1 MLLVTGCFIKL
12 SKLYIKGFRNFKEAT
27 INFNNQSLIIG
38 ANDVG
43 KTNLLYALRIL
54 LDRGFSDLDLELKE
68 SDFYAYEETNEVIIT
83 AFFDDIKEDC
93 ILSKM
98 KGDISGDGNL
108 VIKYLATKGE
118 DYKFFCGKSDAD
130 EDLHEYAIP
139 YYRKVLNIKYI
150 NSKRDFWGYIN
161 KTKNIL
167 LQQAK
172 EDRSAETIDMDD
184 ALYKQI
190 SDKLK
195 EVDSQIPELSY
206 VKNAT
211 EQINEELN
219 KLAIHNQEQKVVFD
233 TASTDTD
240 SVINKISITSKHG
253 DKKLLIG
260 GEGRLNQI
268 YLSLWASQ
276 NRISE
281 YSNEVSILC
290 VEEPEAYL
298 HPHQQRELARYL
310 CQVLKGQ
317 VILTS
322 HSPYIVCEFSPNSI
336 MRLYKDDQETK
347 VASDG
352 CSSVI
357 EEGFDGFGYRMSVLP
372 AEAFFADC
380 VILVEG
386 QSELIFYKTLAK
398 QIGIDLDRLNISIL
412 SVEGVGFYTYAKIL
426 GALGIY
432 WVARTDNDIFKIQHQ
447 DAYRFA
453 GIERG
458 LELAKQSCDLEETD
472 EKVIDA
478 YSCKIHGFVDKNSIP
493 SKVLEAAD
501 KLRDV
506 LANYDIFIADVDF
519 ETDLCN
525 GPLKDGLKE
534 YYGDLLSDSSL
545 IKKMKSHKAINIYD
559 FLKNHK
565 ERLEALADDY
575 VAKPLLSA
583 KNYIEDKYGTY

>member
-1 MLLVTGCFIKL
+1 MRLKT
-12 SKLYIKGFRNFKEAT
+12 LYIKGFRNFKEAT

-240 SVINKISITSKHG
+240 SVINKISITSMHG

-357 EEGFDGFGYRMSVLP
+357 EEGFDGFGYRMSVIP

-412 SVEGVGFYTYAKIL
+412 SVEGVGFNTYAKIL

-458 LELAKQSCDLEETD
+458 LDLAKQSCDLEETD

-525 GPLKDGLKE
+525 GPLKDALKE

>member
-1 MLLVTGCFIKL
+1 MKL

-195 EVDSQIPELSY
+195 EVDLQIPELSY

-357 EEGFDGFGYRMSVLP
+357 EEGFDGFGYRMSVIP

-412 SVEGVGFYTYAKIL
+412 SVEGVGFNTYAKIL

-458 LELAKQSCDLEETD
+458 LDLAKQSCDLEETD

-493 SKVLEAAD
+493 SKVLEAAN

-525 GPLKDGLKE
+525 GPLKDALKE

-575 VAKPLLSA
+575 IAKPLLSA

>member
-1 MLLVTGCFIKL
+1 MRLKT
-12 SKLYIKGFRNFKEAT
+12 LYVKGFRNFKEAT
-27 INFNNQSLIIG
+27 VNFNNQSLIIG

-83 AFFDDIKEDC
+83 AFFEDIKEEC

-98 KGDISGDGNL
+98 KGDISGDGKL
-108 VIKYLATKGE
+108 VIKYQATKGE

-161 KTKNIL
+161 KTKNQL

-172 EDRSAETIDMDD
+172 EERSPETIEADD

-190 SDKLK
+190 SDKLQD
-195 EVDSQIPELSY
+195 VDSQIPELSY

-357 EEGFDGFGYRMSVLP
+357 EEGFDGFGYRMSVIP

-412 SVEGVGFYTYAKIL
+412 SVEGVGFNTYAKIL

-478 YSCKIHGFVDKNSIP
+478 YSCKIHGFADKNSIP
-493 SKVLEAAD
+493 SKVLETAD

-525 GPLKDGLKE
+525 GPLKDALKE

-575 VAKPLLSA
+575 IAKPIICKEL
-583 KNYIEDKYGTY
+583 YRR

>member
-1 MLLVTGCFIKL
+1 MRLKT
-12 SKLYIKGFRNFKEAT
+12 LYIKGFRNFKEAT

-98 KGDISGDGNL
+98 KGDISGDGKL

-357 EEGFDGFGYRMSVLP
+357 EEGFDGFGYRMSVIP

-412 SVEGVGFYTYAKIL
+412 SVEGVGFNTYAKIL

-458 LELAKQSCDLEETD
+458 LELAQQSCDLEETD

-478 YSCKIHGFVDKNSIP
+478 YSCKIHGFADKNSIP
-493 SKVLEAAD
+493 SNVLEAAD

-525 GPLKDGLKE
+525 GPLKDALKE

-575 VAKPLLSA
+575 IAKPLLSA

>member
-1 MLLVTGCFIKL
+1 MRLKT
-12 SKLYIKGFRNFKEAT
+12 LYIKGFRNFKEAT

-357 EEGFDGFGYRMSVLP
+357 EEGFDGFGYRMSVIP

-412 SVEGVGFYTYAKIL
+412 SVEGVGFNTYAKIL

-525 GPLKDGLKE
+525 GPLKDALKE

>member
-1 MLLVTGCFIKL
+1 MRLKT
-12 SKLYIKGFRNFKEAT
+12 LYIKGFRNFKEAT

-357 EEGFDGFGYRMSVLP
+357 EEGFDGFGYRMSVIP

-525 GPLKDGLKE
+525 GPLKDALKE

-575 VAKPLLSA
+575 IAKPLLSA

>member
-1 MLLVTGCFIKL
+1 MRLKT
-12 SKLYIKGFRNFKEAT
+12 LYIKGFRNFKEAT

-98 KGDISGDGNL
+98 KGDISGDGKL

-357 EEGFDGFGYRMSVLP
+357 EEGFDGFGYRMSVIP

-458 LELAKQSCDLEETD
+458 LELAKQSRDLEETD

-525 GPLKDGLKE
+525 GPLKDALKE

-575 VAKPLLSA
+575 IAKPLLSA

>member
-1 MLLVTGCFIKL
+1 MRLKT
-12 SKLYIKGFRNFKEAT
+12 LYIKGFRNFKEAT

-54 LDRGFSDLDLELKE
+54 LDRGFYDLDLELKE

-240 SVINKISITSKHG
+240 SVINKISFTSKHG

-357 EEGFDGFGYRMSVLP
+357 EEGFDGFGYRMSVIP

-412 SVEGVGFYTYAKIL
+412 SVEGVGFNTYAKIL

-453 GIERG
+453 GIKRG

-525 GPLKDGLKE
+525 GPLKDALKE

-575 VAKPLLSA
+575 IAKPLLSA

>member
-1 MLLVTGCFIKL
+1 MRLKT
-12 SKLYIKGFRNFKEAT
+12 LYIKGFRNFKEAT

-98 KGDISGDGNL
+98 KGDISGDGKL

-253 DKKLLIG
+253 NKKLLIG

-357 EEGFDGFGYRMSVLP
+357 EEGFDGFGYRMSVIP

-525 GPLKDGLKE
+525 GPLKDALKE

-575 VAKPLLSA
+575 IAKPLLSA

>member
-1 MLLVTGCFIKL
+1 MKL

-310 CQVLKGQ
+310 SGVLNGQ

-322 HSPYIVCEFSPNSI
+322 HSPYIVCENSPNSI
-336 MRLYKDDQETK
+336 IRLYKKDQETLA
-347 VASDG
+347 ASDG
-352 CSSVI
+352 CSEII
-357 EEGFDGFGYRMSVLP
+357 ESGFTDFGYRMSVIP
-372 AEAFFADC
+372 AEAFFADYA
-380 VILVEG
+380 ILVEG
-386 QSELIFYKTLAK
+386 QSELIFYKTLAP

-412 SVEGVGFYTYAKIL
+412 SVEGVGFKVYAKIL
-426 GALGIY
+426 DALNIE
-432 WVARTDNDIFKIQHQ
+432 WIARTDNDINKIKDHET
-447 DAYRFA
+447 YHFA
-453 GIERG
+453 GVERG
-458 LELAKQSCDLEETD
+458 IALIEQSFIIGKSDKNIITD
-472 EKVIDA
+472 NKP
-478 YSCKIHGFVDKNSIP
+478 KIHGFASKEKIP
-493 SKVLEAAD
+493 QEVLKAVNE
-501 KLRDV
+501 LRDMLIEYNV
-506 LANYDIFIADVDF
+506 YVADVDL
-519 ETDLCN
+519 ETDLCK
-525 GPLKDGLKE
+525 GPLKVSLKNK
-534 YYGDLLSDSSL
+534 YGKDLSDEAL
-545 IKKMKSHKAINIYD
+545 VGKMKAHKAINMYD
-559 FLKNHK
+559 FLQNNKK
-565 ERLEALADDY
+565 DLSILKDDY
-575 VAKPLLSA
+575 IAMPLWVAK
-583 KNYIEDKYGTY
+583 KIVEDKYGTY

>member
-1 MLLVTGCFIKL
+1 MKF

-98 KGDISGDGNL
+98 KGDISGDGKL

-184 ALYKQI
+184 ALYKEI

-310 CQVLKGQ
+310 SGVLNGQ

-322 HSPYIVCEFSPNSI
+322 HSPYIVCENSPNSI
-336 MRLYKDDQETK
+336 IRLYKKDQETLA
-347 VASDG
+347 ASDG
-352 CSSVI
+352 CSEII
-357 EEGFDGFGYRMSVLP
+357 ESGFTDFGYRMSVIP
-372 AEAFFADC
+372 AEAFFADYA
-380 VILVEG
+380 ILVEG
-386 QSELIFYKTLAK
+386 QSELIFYKTLAP

-412 SVEGVGFYTYAKIL
+412 SVEGVGFKVYAKIL
-426 GALGIY
+426 DALNIE
-432 WVARTDNDIFKIQHQ
+432 WIARTDNDINKIKDHET
-447 DAYRFA
+447 YHFA
-453 GIERG
+453 GVERG
-458 LELAKQSCDLEETD
+458 IALIEQSFIIGKSDKNIITD
-472 EKVIDA
+472 NKP
-478 YSCKIHGFVDKNSIP
+478 KIHGFASKEKIP
-493 SKVLEAAD
+493 QEVLKAVNE
-501 KLRDV
+501 LRDMLIEYNV
-506 LANYDIFIADVDF
+506 YVADVDL
-519 ETDLCN
+519 ETDLCK
-525 GPLKDGLKE
+525 GPLKVSLKNK
-534 YYGDLLSDSSL
+534 YGKDLSDEAL
-545 IKKMKSHKAINIYD
+545 VGKMKAHKAINMYD
-559 FLKNHK
+559 FLQNNKK
-565 ERLEALADDY
+565 DLSILKDDY
-575 VAKPLLSA
+575 IAMPLWVAK
-583 KNYIEDKYGTY
+583 KIVEDKYGTY

>member
-1 MLLVTGCFIKL
+1 MRLKT
-12 SKLYIKGFRNFKEAT
+12 LYIKGFRNFKEAT

-310 CQVLKGQ
+310 SGVLNGQ

-322 HSPYIVCEFSPNSI
+322 HSPYIVCENSPNSI
-336 MRLYKDDQETK
+336 IRLYKKDQETLA
-347 VASDG
+347 ASDG
-352 CSSVI
+352 CSEII
-357 EEGFDGFGYRMSVLP
+357 ESGFTDFGYRMSVIP
-372 AEAFFADC
+372 AEAFFADYA
-380 VILVEG
+380 ILVEG
-386 QSELIFYKTLAK
+386 QSELIFYKTLAP

-412 SVEGVGFYTYAKIL
+412 SVEGVGFKVYAKIL
-426 GALGIY
+426 DALNIE
-432 WVARTDNDIFKIQHQ
+432 WIARTDNDINKIKDHET
-447 DAYRFA
+447 YRFA
-453 GIERG
+453 GVERG
-458 LELAKQSCDLEETD
+458 LALIEQSFIIGKSDKNIITD
-472 EKVIDA
+472 NKP
-478 YSCKIHGFVDKNSIP
+478 KIHGFASKEKIP
-493 SKVLEAAD
+493 QEVLKAVNE
-501 KLRDV
+501 LRDMLIEYNV
-506 LANYDIFIADVDF
+506 YVADVDL
-519 ETDLCN
+519 ETDLCK
-525 GPLKDGLKE
+525 GPLKVSLKNK
-534 YYGDLLSDSSL
+534 YGKDLSDEAL
-545 IKKMKSHKAINIYD
+545 VGKMKAHKAINMYD
-559 FLKNHK
+559 FLQNNKK
-565 ERLEALADDY
+565 DLSILKDDY
-575 VAKPLLSA
+575 IAMPLWVAK
-583 KNYIEDKYGTY
+583 KIVEDKYGTY

>member
-1 MLLVTGCFIKL
+1 MRLKT
-12 SKLYIKGFRNFKEAT
+12 LYIKGFRNFKEAT

-98 KGDISGDGNL
+98 KGDISGDGKL

-240 SVINKISITSKHG
+240 SVIDKISITSKHG

-357 EEGFDGFGYRMSVLP
+357 EEGFDGFGYRMSVIP

-412 SVEGVGFYTYAKIL
+412 SVEGVGFNTYAKIL

-458 LELAKQSCDLEETD
+458 LELAQQSCDLEETD

-478 YSCKIHGFVDKNSIP
+478 YSCKIHGFADKNSIP

-525 GPLKDGLKE
+525 GPLKDALKE

-575 VAKPLLSA
+575 IAKPLLSA

>member
-1 MLLVTGCFIKL
+1 MRLKT
-12 SKLYIKGFRNFKEAT
+12 LYIKGFRNFKEAT

-83 AFFDDIKEDC
+83 AFFEDIKEEC

-98 KGDISGDGNL
+98 KGDISGDGKL
-108 VIKYLATKGE
+108 VIKYQATKGE

-161 KTKNIL
+161 KTKNQL

-172 EDRSAETIDMDD
+172 EERSPETIEADD

-190 SDKLK
+190 SDKLQD
-195 EVDSQIPELSY
+195 VDSQIPELSY

-357 EEGFDGFGYRMSVLP
+357 EEGFDGFGYRMSVIP

-412 SVEGVGFYTYAKIL
+412 SVEGVGFNTYAKIL

-478 YSCKIHGFVDKNSIP
+478 YSCKIHGFADKNSIP
-493 SKVLEAAD
+493 SKVLETAD

-525 GPLKDGLKE
+525 GPLKDALKE

-575 VAKPLLSA
+575 IAKPLLSA

>member
-1 MLLVTGCFIKL
+1 MRLKT
-12 SKLYIKGFRNFKEAT
+12 LYIKGFRNFKEAT

-83 AFFDDIKEDC
+83 AFFNDIKEDC

-98 KGDISGDGNL
+98 KGDISGDGKL

-172 EDRSAETIDMDD
+172 EERSAETIDTDD

-240 SVINKISITSKHG
+240 SVIDKISITSKHG

-310 CQVLKGQ
+310 SGVLTGQ

-322 HSPYIVCEFSPNSI
+322 HSPYIVCENSPNSI
-336 MRLYKDDQETK
+336 IRLYKKDQETLA
-347 VASDG
+347 ASDG
-352 CSSVI
+352 CSEII
-357 EEGFDGFGYRMSVLP
+357 ESGFTDFGYRMSVIP
-372 AEAFFADC
+372 AEAFFADYA
-380 VILVEG
+380 ILVEG
-386 QSELIFYKTLAK
+386 QSELIFYKTLAS

-412 SVEGVGFYTYAKIL
+412 SVEGVGFKVYAKIL
-426 GALGIY
+426 DALNIE
-432 WVARTDNDIFKIQHQ
+432 WIARTDNDINKIKDHE
-447 DAYRFA
+447 AYRFA
-453 GIERG
+453 GVERG
-458 LELAKQSCDLEETD
+458 LALIEQSFIIGKSDQNIITD
-472 EKVIDA
+472 NKP
-478 YSCKIHGFVDKNSIP
+478 KIHGFASKEKIP
-493 SKVLEAAD
+493 QEVLKAVNE
-501 KLRDV
+501 LRYMLV
-506 LANYDIFIADVDF
+506 EYNVYVADVDL
-519 ETDLCN
+519 ETDLCK
-525 GPLKDGLKE
+525 GPLKVSLKNK
-534 YYGDLLSDSSL
+534 YGKDLSDEAL
-545 IKKMKSHKAINIYD
+545 VGKMKAHKAINMYD
-559 FLKNHK
+559 FLQNNKK
-565 ERLEALADDY
+565 DLSILKDDY
-575 VAKPLLSA
+575 IAMPLWVAK
-583 KNYIEDKYGTY
+583 KFVEDKYGTY

>member
-1 MLLVTGCFIKL
+1 MKL
-12 SKLYIKGFRNFKEAT
+12 SKLYIKGFRNFKEAS

-357 EEGFDGFGYRMSVLP
+357 EEGFDGFGYRMSVIP

-412 SVEGVGFYTYAKIL
+412 SVEGVGFNTYAKIL

-525 GPLKDGLKE
+525 GPLKDALKE

-575 VAKPLLSA
+575 IAKPLLSA

>member
-1 MLLVTGCFIKL
+1 MKL

-240 SVINKISITSKHG
+240 SVINKISITSKHR

-357 EEGFDGFGYRMSVLP
+357 EEGFDGFGYRMSVIP

-525 GPLKDGLKE
+525 GPLKDALKE

-575 VAKPLLSA
+575 IAKPLLSA

>member
-1 MLLVTGCFIKL
+1 MKL

-172 EDRSAETIDMDD
+172 EERSAETIDTDE

-310 CQVLKGQ
+310 SGVLNGQ

-322 HSPYIVCEFSPNSI
+322 HSPYIVCENSPNSI
-336 MRLYKDDQETK
+336 IRLYKKDQETLA
-347 VASDG
+347 ASDG
-352 CSSVI
+352 CSEII
-357 EEGFDGFGYRMSVLP
+357 ESGFTDFGYRMSVIP
-372 AEAFFADC
+372 AEAFFADYA
-380 VILVEG
+380 ILVEG
-386 QSELIFYKTLAK
+386 QSELIFYKTLAP

-412 SVEGVGFYTYAKIL
+412 SVEGVGFKVYAKIL
-426 GALGIY
+426 DALNIE
-432 WVARTDNDIFKIQHQ
+432 WIARTDNDINKIKDHET
-447 DAYRFA
+447 YHFA
-453 GIERG
+453 GVERG
-458 LELAKQSCDLEETD
+458 IALIEQSFIIGKSDKNIITD
-472 EKVIDA
+472 NKP
-478 YSCKIHGFVDKNSIP
+478 KIHGFASKEKIP
-493 SKVLEAAD
+493 QEVLKAVNE
-501 KLRDV
+501 LRDMLIEYNV
-506 LANYDIFIADVDF
+506 YVADVDL
-519 ETDLCN
+519 ETDLCK
-525 GPLKDGLKE
+525 GPLKVSLKNK
-534 YYGDLLSDSSL
+534 YGKDLSDEAL
-545 IKKMKSHKAINIYD
+545 VGKMKAHKAINMYD
-559 FLKNHK
+559 FLQNNKK
-565 ERLEALADDY
+565 DLSILKDDY
-575 VAKPLLSA
+575 IAMPLWVAK
-583 KNYIEDKYGTY
+583 KIVEDKYGTY

>member
-1 MLLVTGCFIKL
+1 MKL

-190 SDKLK
+190 SEKLK

-219 KLAIHNQEQKVVFD
+219 KLAIHNLEQKVVFD

-336 MRLYKDDQETK
+336 MRLYKDGQETK

-357 EEGFDGFGYRMSVLP
+357 EEGFDGFGYRMSVIP

-412 SVEGVGFYTYAKIL
+412 SVEGVGFNTYAKIL

-478 YSCKIHGFVDKNSIP
+478 YSCKIHGFADKNSIP
-493 SKVLEAAD
+493 SKVLEVAD

-525 GPLKDGLKE
+525 GPLKDALKE

-545 IKKMKSHKAINIYD
+545 IKKMKSRKAINIYD

-575 VAKPLLSA
+575 IAKPLLSA

>member
-1 MLLVTGCFIKL
+1 M
-12 SKLYIKGFRNFKEAT
+12 
-27 INFNNQSLIIG
+27 IIG

-68 SDFYAYEETNEVIIT
+68 SDFYAYDETNEVIIT

-98 KGDISGDGNL
+98 KGDISGDGKL

-118 DYKFFCGKSDAD
+118 DYKFFCGKSDTD

-172 EDRSAETIDMDD
+172 EERSAETVDTDD

-310 CQVLKGQ
+310 SGVLNGQ
-317 VILTS
+317 IILTS
-322 HSPYIVCEFSPNSI
+322 HSPYIVCENSPNSI
-336 MRLYKDDQETK
+336 IRLYKKDQETLA
-347 VASDG
+347 ASDG
-352 CSSVI
+352 CSEII
-357 EEGFDGFGYRMSVLP
+357 ESGFTDFGYRMSVIP
-372 AEAFFADC
+372 AEAFFADYA
-380 VILVEG
+380 ILVEG
-386 QSELIFYKTLAK
+386 QSELIFYKTLAT

-412 SVEGVGFYTYAKIL
+412 SVEGVGFKVYVKIL
-426 GALGIY
+426 DALNIE
-432 WVARTDNDIFKIQHQ
+432 WIARTDNDINKIKDHE
-447 DAYRFA
+447 AYRFA
-453 GIERG
+453 GVERG
-458 LELAKQSCDLEETD
+458 LALIEQSFIIGKSDQNIITD
-472 EKVIDA
+472 NKP
-478 YSCKIHGFVDKNSIP
+478 KIHGFASKEKIP
-493 SKVLEAAD
+493 QEVLKAVNE
-501 KLRDV
+501 LRDMLV
-506 LANYDIFIADVDF
+506 EYNVYVADVDL
-519 ETDLCN
+519 ESDLCK
-525 GPLKDGLKE
+525 GPLKVSLKNK
-534 YYGDLLSDSSL
+534 YGKDLSDEAL
-545 IKKMKSHKAINIYD
+545 VGKMKAHKAINMYD
-559 FLKNHK
+559 FLQNNKK
-565 ERLEALADDY
+565 DLSILKDDY
-575 VAKPLLSA
+575 IAMPLRVAK
-583 KNYIEDKYGTY
+583 KFVEDKYGTY

>member
-1 MLLVTGCFIKL
+1 MKL

-172 EDRSAETIDMDD
+172 EDCSAETIDMDD
-184 ALYKQI
+184 ALYKEI

-357 EEGFDGFGYRMSVLP
+357 EEGFDGFGYRMSVIP

-412 SVEGVGFYTYAKIL
+412 SVEGVGFNTYAKIL

-525 GPLKDGLKE
+525 GPLKDALKE

>member
-1 MLLVTGCFIKL
+1 MRLKT
-12 SKLYIKGFRNFKEAT
+12 LYIKGFRNFKEAT

-219 KLAIHNQEQKVVFD
+219 KLAIHNQEQEVVFD

-357 EEGFDGFGYRMSVLP
+357 EEGFDGFGYRMSVIP

-412 SVEGVGFYTYAKIL
+412 SVEGVGFNTYAKIL

-525 GPLKDGLKE
+525 GPLKDALKE

-565 ERLEALADDY
+565 KRMEALADDY

>member
-1 MLLVTGCFIKL
+1 MRLKT
-12 SKLYIKGFRNFKEAT
+12 LYIKGFRNFKEAT

-240 SVINKISITSKHG
+240 SVINKISFTSKHG

-357 EEGFDGFGYRMSVLP
+357 EEGFDGFGYRMSVIP

-412 SVEGVGFYTYAKIL
+412 SVEGVGFNTYAKIL

-453 GIERG
+453 GIKRG

-525 GPLKDGLKE
+525 GPLKDALKE

>member
-1 MLLVTGCFIKL
+1 MRLKT
-12 SKLYIKGFRNFKEAT
+12 LYIKGFRNFKEAT

-98 KGDISGDGNL
+98 KGDISGDGEL

-118 DYKFFCGKSDAD
+118 DYKFFCGKSDTD
-130 EDLHEYAIP
+130 EDLHEYTIP

-172 EDRSAETIDMDD
+172 EERSAETIDMDD

-357 EEGFDGFGYRMSVLP
+357 EEGFDGFGYRMSVIP

-412 SVEGVGFYTYAKIL
+412 SVEGVGFNTYAKIL

-453 GIERG
+453 GIKRG

-525 GPLKDGLKE
+525 GPLKDALKE

-575 VAKPLLSA
+575 IAKPLLSA

>member
-1 MLLVTGCFIKL
+1 MKL
-12 SKLYIKGFRNFKEAT
+12 SKLYIKGFRNFKEVT

-98 KGDISGDGNL
+98 KGDISGDGKL

-172 EDRSAETIDMDD
+172 EERSAETIDTDD

-357 EEGFDGFGYRMSVLP
+357 EEGFDGFGYRMSVIP

-472 EKVIDA
+472 EKVIEA

-493 SKVLEAAD
+493 SKVLEVAD

-525 GPLKDGLKE
+525 GPLKDALKE

>member
-1 MLLVTGCFIKL
+1 MKL

-412 SVEGVGFYTYAKIL
+412 SVEGVGFNTYAKIL

-458 LELAKQSCDLEETD
+458 LDLAKQSCDLEETD

-525 GPLKDGLKE
+525 GPLKDALKE

>member
-1 MLLVTGCFIKL
+1 MKL

-184 ALYKQI
+184 ALYKEI

-357 EEGFDGFGYRMSVLP
+357 EEGVDGFGYRMSVIP

-478 YSCKIHGFVDKNSIP
+478 YSCKIHGFADKNSIP
-493 SKVLEAAD
+493 SEVLEAAD

-525 GPLKDGLKE
+525 GPLKDALKE

>member
-1 MLLVTGCFIKL
+1 MRLKT
-12 SKLYIKGFRNFKEAT
+12 LYIKGFRNFKEVT
-27 INFNNQSLIIG
+27 VNFNNQSLIIG

-190 SDKLK
+190 SEKLK

-357 EEGFDGFGYRMSVLP
+357 EEGFDGFGYRMSVIP

-398 QIGIDLDRLNISIL
+398 QIGLDLDRLNISIL

-478 YSCKIHGFVDKNSIP
+478 YSCKIHGFADKNSIP

-525 GPLKDGLKE
+525 GPLKDALKE

-575 VAKPLLSA
+575 IAKPLLSA

>member
-1 MLLVTGCFIKL
+1 MRLKT
-12 SKLYIKGFRNFKEAT
+12 LYIKGFRNFKEAT

-139 YYRKVLNIKYI
+139 YYRKVLNMKYI

-357 EEGFDGFGYRMSVLP
+357 EEGFDGFGYRMSVIP

-412 SVEGVGFYTYAKIL
+412 SVEGVGFNTYAKIL

-525 GPLKDGLKE
+525 GPLKDALKE

-565 ERLEALADDY
+565 DRLEALADDY
-575 VAKPLLSA
+575 IAKPLLSA

>member
-1 MLLVTGCFIKL
+1 MKL

-195 EVDSQIPELSY
+195 EVDLQIPELSY

-357 EEGFDGFGYRMSVLP
+357 EEGFDGFGYRMSVIP

-525 GPLKDGLKE
+525 GPLKDALKE

-575 VAKPLLSA
+575 IAKPLLSA

>member
-1 MLLVTGCFIKL
+1 MKL

-190 SDKLK
+190 SEKLK

-336 MRLYKDDQETK
+336 MRLYKDGQETK

-357 EEGFDGFGYRMSVLP
+357 EEGFDGFGYRMSVIP

-412 SVEGVGFYTYAKIL
+412 SVEGVGFNTYAKIL

-525 GPLKDGLKE
+525 GPLKDALKE

>member
-1 MLLVTGCFIKL
+1 MRLKT
-12 SKLYIKGFRNFKEAT
+12 LYIKGFRNFKEAT

-190 SDKLK
+190 SEKLK

-352 CSSVI
+352 CSSII
-357 EEGFDGFGYRMSVLP
+357 EEGFDGFGYRMSVIP

-412 SVEGVGFYTYAKIL
+412 SVEGVGFNTYANIL

-432 WVARTDNDIFKIQHQ
+432 WAARTDNDIFKIQHQ

-458 LELAKQSCDLEETD
+458 LELAKQCCDLEEAD
-472 EKVIDA
+472 VKVIDA
-478 YSCKIHGFVDKNSIP
+478 YSCEIHGFADKDSIP

-525 GPLKDGLKE
+525 GPLKDALKK

-575 VAKPLLSA
+575 IAKPLLSA

>member
-1 MLLVTGCFIKL
+1 MKL

-54 LDRGFSDLDLELKE
+54 LDRGLSDLDLELKE

-98 KGDISGDGNL
+98 KGDISGDGKL
-108 VIKYLATKGE
+108 VIKYLATKGD

-172 EDRSAETIDMDD
+172 EERSAETIDTDD

-211 EQINEELN
+211 EQINEEP
-219 KLAIHNQEQKVVFD
+219 
-233 TASTDTD
+233 
-240 SVINKISITSKHG
+240 G
-253 DKKLLIG
+253 
-260 GEGRLNQI
+260 
-268 YLSLWASQ
+268 
-276 NRISE
+276 
-281 YSNEVSILC
+281 
-290 VEEPEAYL
+290 AYL

-310 CQVLKGQ
+310 SGVLNGQ

-322 HSPYIVCEFSPNSI
+322 HSPYIVCENSPNSI
-336 MRLYKDDQETK
+336 IRLYKKDQETLA
-347 VASDG
+347 ASDG
-352 CSSVI
+352 CSEII
-357 EEGFDGFGYRMSVLP
+357 ESGFTDFGYRMSVIP
-372 AEAFFADC
+372 AEAFFADYA
-380 VILVEG
+380 ILVEG
-386 QSELIFYKTLAK
+386 QSELIFYKTLAP

-412 SVEGVGFYTYAKIL
+412 SVEGVGFKVYAKIL
-426 GALGIY
+426 DALNIE
-432 WVARTDNDIFKIQHQ
+432 WIARTDNDINKIKDHET
-447 DAYRFA
+447 YHFA
-453 GIERG
+453 GVERG
-458 LELAKQSCDLEETD
+458 IALIEQSFIIGKSDKNIITD
-472 EKVIDA
+472 NKP
-478 YSCKIHGFVDKNSIP
+478 KIHGFASKEKIP
-493 SKVLEAAD
+493 QEVLKAVNE
-501 KLRDV
+501 LRDMLIEYNV
-506 LANYDIFIADVDF
+506 YVADVDL
-519 ETDLCN
+519 ETDLCK
-525 GPLKDGLKE
+525 GPLKVSLKNK
-534 YYGDLLSDSSL
+534 YGKDLSDEAL
-545 IKKMKSHKAINIYD
+545 VGKMKAHKAINMYD
-559 FLKNHK
+559 FLQNNKK
-565 ERLEALADDY
+565 DLSILKDDY
-575 VAKPLLSA
+575 IAMPLWVAK
-583 KNYIEDKYGTY
+583 KFVEDKYGTY

>member
-1 MLLVTGCFIKL
+1 MKL

-98 KGDISGDGNL
+98 KGDISGDGKL

-172 EDRSAETIDMDD
+172 EERSAETIDTDD

-357 EEGFDGFGYRMSVLP
+357 EEGFDGFGYRMSVIP

-458 LELAKQSCDLEETD
+458 LELAKQSYDLEETD

-525 GPLKDGLKE
+525 GPLKDALKE

>member
-1 MLLVTGCFIKL
+1 M
-12 SKLYIKGFRNFKEAT
+12 
-27 INFNNQSLIIG
+27 
-38 ANDVG
+38 
-43 KTNLLYALRIL
+43 

-98 KGDISGDGNL
+98 KGDISGDGKL

-253 DKKLLIG
+253 NKKLLIG

-357 EEGFDGFGYRMSVLP
+357 EEGFDGFGYRMSVIP

-412 SVEGVGFYTYAKIL
+412 SVEGVGFNTYAKIL

-458 LELAKQSCDLEETD
+458 LELAQQSCDLEETD

-478 YSCKIHGFVDKNSIP
+478 YSCKIHGFADKNSIP

-525 GPLKDGLKE
+525 GPLKDALKE

-575 VAKPLLSA
+575 IAKPLLSA